1 MIAKPLTKS
10 RFIMGLACPQKLV
23 FDSSKQ
29 YRNLKREDSFLES
42 LADGG
47 FQVGEFAKAHFPE
60 GQDIKTLD
68 KDEAVRLTQEMLD
81 AGDCVVFEAAVRY
94 RDCLIRVDVLEK
106 KSNRLVIHEVKAKSF
121 NSNEHRSFVSKKG
134 GLSSEWKPYLYDI
147 AFQKYVV
154 SRAFPGVSVTANLM
168 LVDKASRSEV
178 DGLNQCFKL
187 LTHDGRRSA
196 RQVGKLPDGALDAGL
211 LKSIPVDYECDLI
224 YQATEHGEH
233 FKGSFEALVDNLS
246 EVIKGISTPVIRLFK
261 GCSDCEFRSL
271 GNEDELRSGFSDCVA
286 RSSNIRDIEPG
297 SLIFDLWDNR
307 AKDKQLQSGAIRLID
322 LTEEDIKYKHSPVPG
337 VPLSRDQ
344 RQWLQIDKFRR
355 RDPTPYIDTA
365 GLKQEMESWQFPLH
379 FIDFETTRAALPF
392 FSGHAPYHNIAF
404 QFSHHRLDMDGAI
417 THANQF
423 LLADSKTNPNSEF
436 VRALR
441 GALGNDNGTVFMY
454 SNHERTTLNAI
465 HEDLETEACDDAK
478 GLQAFIESIAG
489 PRLDSIRTWVPSRP
503 MVDLLKVVKSYVYFP
518 STFGSNSLK
527 AMLPAILNAS
537 DFLKE
542 KYSQPIYGKDCQITS
557 LNIEAKVWVKKD
569 SSGRVINPYLQ
580 LPDLASD
587 LSPEEQTEL
596 AGLEQIKDGGAA
608 LTAYARLMYEDLG
621 EATRNSI
628 EQSLLE
634 YCELDTL
641 AMVFL
646 YEGLNDFLVADGSEQ

>member
-10 RFIMGLACPQKLV
+10 RFIMGLACPQKLI
-23 FDSSKQ
+23 FDSDEQ
-29 YRNLKREDSFLES
+29 YRSLKREDSFLDS

-60 GQDIKTLD
+60 GQHIQTLD
-68 KDEAVRLTQEMLD
+68 KDEAVRLTQEILD
-81 AGDCVVFEAAVRY
+81 VGDCVVFEAAVRY

-121 NSNEHRSFVSKKG
+121 NSNEHRSFVGKKG
-134 GLSSEWKPYLYDI
+134 GLSSEWKPYLYDV

-154 SRAFPGVSVTANLM
+154 SRAFPGASVTANLM
-168 LVDKASRSEV
+168 LVDKASCSEV

-187 LTHDGRRSA
+187 ITHDGRRSA
-196 RQVGKLPDGALDAGL
+196 KQIGKLPDGALAAGL
-211 LKSIPVDYECDLI
+211 LKRVPVDYECDLI
-224 YQATEHGEH
+224 YEATEHGAH
-233 FKGSFEALVDNLS
+233 FKGSFDALVDNLS
-246 EVIKGISTPVIRLFK
+246 EVIKGISTPVIPLFK

-271 GNEDELRSGFSDCVA
+271 GSEDKLRSGFSDCVA

-322 LTEEDIKYKHSPVPG
+322 LTEEDIKYTDPPVHG
-337 VPLSRDQ
+337 VPLSRNQ
-344 RQWLQIDKFRR
+344 RQWLQIEKFRG
-355 RDPTPYIDTA
+355 RDPTPYIDTV

-392 FSGHAPYHNIAF
+392 FGGHAPYHNIAF
-404 QFSHHRLDMDGAI
+404 QFSHHRVDMDGAI

-423 LLADSKTNPNSEF
+423 LLADSKINPNSQF

-441 GALGNDNGTVFMY
+441 DALGNDNGTIFMY

-465 HEDLETEACDDAK
+465 HEDLKAQACDDAK
-478 GLQAFIESIAG
+478 ELQAFIESIAVPKSAYVRTSL
-489 PRLDSIRTWVPSRP
+489 PRRP
-503 MVDLLKVVKSYVYFP
+503 MVDLLKVVKNYVYFP
-518 STFGSNSLK
+518 STLGSNSLK

-537 DFLKE
+537 DFLKK

-557 LNIEAKVWVKKD
+557 LNIEAKEWVKKD
-569 SSGRVINPYLQ
+569 SSGKVINPYLQ
-580 LPDLASD
+580 LPDLASG
-587 LSPEEQTEL
+587 LSLEEQTEL

-621 EATRNSI
+621 AATRKSI

-646 YEGLNDFLVADGSEQ
+646 YEGLNDLVLVYGSER